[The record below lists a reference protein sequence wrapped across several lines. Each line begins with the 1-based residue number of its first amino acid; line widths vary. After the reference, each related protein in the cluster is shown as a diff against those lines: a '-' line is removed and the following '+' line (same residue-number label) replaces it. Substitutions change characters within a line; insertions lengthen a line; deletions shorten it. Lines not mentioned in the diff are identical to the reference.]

1 MAAVERLAR
10 QEQTGRSQQLWNEA
24 HSEQPYRNLY
34 HEQPDEGSYVESGIP
49 TYKDQHSELD
59 VQDQKEISDFSATG
73 RWQTGHADARQSYDI
88 RKRLIGCAGGR
99 GGYNLCEK
107 KNTETGGHFSIKI
120 RKLGRVGV

>member
-24 HSEQPYRNLY
+24 HPEQPYRNLY
-34 HEQPDEGSYVESGIP
+34 YEQPDEGSYVESGIP
-49 TYKDQHSELD
+49 TYKDQHPELD
-59 VQDQKEISDFSATG
+59 VQDQKEFPDLSATG

-99 GGYNLCEK
+99 GDHNLCEK
-107 KNTETGGHFSIKI
+107 KYGDRWPLFHKNLQIG
-120 RKLGRVGV
+120 

>member
-24 HSEQPYRNLY
+24 HPEQPYRNLY
-34 HEQPDEGSYVESGIP
+34 YEQPDEGSYVESGIP
-49 TYKDQHSELD
+49 TYKDQHPELD
-59 VQDQKEISDFSATG
+59 VQDQKEFPDLSATG

-99 GGYNLCEK
+99 GGHNLCE
-107 KNTETGGHFSIKI
+107 KNTETGGPFSIKI